1 MDYFYNKKYADF
13 ARRFKLLEDRFGH
26 SLATSSR
33 LEAEEIEDLL
43 AALLE
48 LRGQLRKLQ
57 WYGEV
62 NRRGFIKITKKLDKK
77 VPGAQAQMRY
87 LSTKV
92 DPAPFAT
99 NSRLSDFMKRINDWL
114 SVLGD
119 EKVVDDASSTHSSL
133 SLRKVPSRQ
142 ILNLPTSLLLA
153 VDDAL
158 RGDNP
163 DILLEHLGTLKTAAD
178 ELGDSIYPKVLKSL
192 LQRSI
197 FSRAKACVV
206 SLLERIDALEDEDDI
221 NKRNCI
227 HRLVISIGRSQST
240 SDPEQSSPMVLNFPT
255 ETSSY
260 ITPAAPP
267 SLQPIRPVVKESNQP
282 TLLSRDVPAVAF
294 LHHLLNSLHPRQRP
308 ALLARDISG
317 RTPLHYGA
325 QYGFR
330 VVCEIIIEHL
340 QEWNMFD
347 VSQGIDGPKWQDEE
361 GLAPLHLSVIGGHFL
376 TTGAL
381 LKAENWN
388 SRAANGAGNSMIRKN
403 RSKSS
408 AVLAL
413 ATKSNFV
420 DIVQLLVDAGVDIN
434 YQDDQGETALHVA
447 ARFGHDNCAKI
458 LLQGSEHQKANT
470 ELGEN
475 AYGWTPLFIACVDGN
490 LNVAKLLIEAGA
502 DPERCDSSG
511 WTAREHAALR
521 GHIDIARALAV
532 IASPSESSSTAG
544 TSDTSYSASPPP
556 QSSLADR
563 KSNTR
568 TAEHPTVKTFG
579 HRYLT
584 DQSMILV
591 SLGTMDMRKHVSAVD
606 LDRIPM
612 ASAHLTQLDTALSLV
627 VSASGAHGETEVID
641 LPIQD
646 TTAAEPIVFHSSDVA
661 NTKIIFDLIP
671 TYAGSK
677 DQIVGR
683 GVALLSSVKPNVGSK
698 RINLQCDST
707 VPIIAAN
714 TLDVIGSVTFNFLL
728 ITPFSHPNMSVK
740 EDQTYW
746 KSMAAP
752 MVIGHRG
759 DLDLRPSSI
768 LVFLILCFL
777 FLAFLCR
784 NRFVPP
790 IVRIPNITRVFLL
803 DSRSWKELRRST
815 IIAAGG
821 KYRPGVFLPGPLKN
835 LSVSDRHSLLSL
847 PQIWG
852 HHMSR

>member
-1 MDYFYNKKYADF
+1 M
-13 ARRFKLLEDRFGH
+13 
-26 SLATSSR
+26 
-33 LEAEEIEDLL
+33 AEEVEDLL

-92 DPAPFAT
+92 DPAAFAT
-99 NSRLSDFMKRINDWL
+99 NARLSDLMKRINDWL

-142 ILNLPTSLLLA
+142 ILNLPSSLLLA

-158 RGDNP
+158 RKDDTGV
-163 DILLEHLGTLKTAAD
+163 LLDHLQTLKAAAD
-178 ELGDSIYPKVLKSL
+178 DLGESIYPKVLKSL

-206 SLLERIDALEDEDDI
+206 SLLERIDNLDDEDDI

-240 SDPEQSSPMVLNFPT
+240 NDPEQSSPMVLNFPT

-267 SLQPIRPVVKESNQP
+267 TLQPIRPVVKESNHP
-282 TLLSRDVPAVAF
+282 NLLSRDDPAVAF
-294 LHHLLNSLHPRQRP
+294 LQHLLDSLHLRQRP

-340 QEWNMFD
+340 QKWDMFG
-347 VSQGIDGPKWQDEE
+347 VSQGIDGPSWQDEE
-361 GLAPLHLSVIGGHFL
+361 GLAPLHLSVIGGHLL

-381 LKAENWN
+381 LKAENWG
-388 SRAANGAGNSMIRKN
+388 SRAENGDGNTAIRKN
-403 RSKSS
+403 RAKSS

-420 DIVQLLVDAGVDIN
+420 DLVQLLVDGGVDIN
-434 YQDDQGETALHVA
+434 YQDEQGETALHVA
-447 ARFGHDNCAKI
+447 ARFGHEQCAKI
-458 LLQGSEHQKANT
+458 LLNGSDHQKANT
-470 ELGEN
+470 ELAEN
-475 AYGWTPLFIACVDGN
+475 AYSWTPLFIACVDGN
-490 LNVAKLLIEAGA
+490 LNVAKLLVDAGA

-521 GHIDIARALAV
+521 GHMEIARSLAV
-532 IASPSESSSTAG
+532 VTSPSDSSSNAG
-544 TSDTSYSASPPP
+544 TSDTSISQSLSASPPA
-556 QSSLADR
+556 QSSLAER

-568 TAEHPTVKTFG
+568 SAEHPTVKTFG

-584 DQSMILV
+584 DESMILV

-627 VSASGAHGETEVID
+627 VSASGAHGETEIID

-646 TTAAEPIVFHSSDVA
+646 TTFTEPIVFHSADVV

-677 DQIVGR
+677 DQVVGR
-683 GVALLSSVKPNVGSK
+683 GVALLSSVKPTVGSK
-698 RINLQCDST
+698 RINLQGDST

-759 DLDLRPSSI
+759 DLDLCPS
-768 LVFLILCFL
+768 
-777 FLAFLCR
+777 
-784 NRFVPP
+784 
-790 IVRIPNITRVFLL
+790 
-803 DSRSWKELRRST
+803 
-815 IIAAGG
+815 
-821 KYRPGVFLPGPLKN
+821 
-835 LSVSDRHSLLSL
+835 
-847 PQIWG
+847 
-852 HHMSR
+852 